1 MLTKVK
7 NESNSRERK
16 EQRCAGVYHFVGKNT
31 AEGSR
36 GLVRALQTFSTQ
48 VLALPGRAICLSEID
63 RHPLAFYPAFD
74 I

>member
-16 EQRCAGVYHFVGKNT
+16 EQRCAGFYHFVGKNT

-48 VLALPGRAICLSEID
+48 VQALLVRTICFGEVD
-63 RHPLAFYPAFD
+63 RRPSRVT
-74 I
+74 